1 MLILINPPLLK
12 KSRLR
17 EMPRVAV
24 KDRWKMK
31 KWYKVVA
38 PSLFENLS
46 IGMTPADEEWKL
58 LGRVFEVTLFDI
70 TGDFSKHYI
79 HLYFQVRDVQD
90 DIAYTRFKGHELAR
104 DYLKSIIRR
113 KSSKVAAIVDVQT
126 NDGYILRVQGMALT
140 ALRCKASQKKA
151 IRKEL
156 MKVLAE
162 RAKELTFDEYIK
174 AMIFGQLANDIFGAA
189 KKIYPIRK
197 TEVYKSRLLYIPQEG
212 RLVKA
217 VIIPHPLR

>member
-1 MLILINPPLLK
+1 
-12 KSRLR
+12 
-17 EMPRVAV
+17 MPRVAV
-24 KDRWKMK
+24 KDKWKMK
-31 KWYKVVA
+31 KWYRVIA
-38 PSLFENLS
+38 PQLFENLP
-46 IGMTPADEEWKL
+46 IGTTPADEEWKL

-79 HLYFQVRDVQD
+79 HLYFQVYDVQE

-113 KSSKVAAIVDVQT
+113 KSSKVAAIVDVKT
-126 NDGYILRVQGMALT
+126 KDSYVLRVQGMALT

-151 IRKEL
+151 IRREL
-156 MKVLAE
+156 IKVLTE
-162 RAKELTFDEYIK
+162 RAKELSLDEYVK
-174 AMIFGQLANDIFGAA
+174 AMIFGQLANDVFSAA

-217 VIIPHPLR
+217 VVVPHPPR

>member
-1 MLILINPPLLK
+1 
-12 KSRLR
+12 
-17 EMPRVAV
+17 MPRVTV
-24 KDRWKMK
+24 KDKWKMK
-31 KWYKVVA
+31 KWYRVVA
-38 PSLFENLS
+38 PPLFENLP
-46 IGMTPADEEWKL
+46 IGTTPADEEWKL

-79 HLYFQVRDVQD
+79 HLYFQVYDVQD

-126 NDGYILRVQGMALT
+126 KDGYVLRVQGMALT
-140 ALRCKASQKKA
+140 ALRCKTSQKKA

-156 MKVLAE
+156 IRVLTE
-162 RAKELTFDEYIK
+162 RAKELTLDEYIK
-174 AMIFGQLANDIFGAA
+174 AMIFGQLANDIFAAA

-197 TEVYKSRLLYIPQEG
+197 TEVHKSRLLYVPKEG
-212 RLVKA
+212 KLVKA
-217 VIIPHPLR
+217 VIVPHPPR